1 MPLELERLVGDVE
14 WAKAQR
20 LPAREL
26 VPMLRRLVAAAPEG
40 SPERHRARRDLAEQ
54 VLPTN
59 PWLAARL
66 ARDVLRGAEDDR
78 AYGVLGLAHTL
89 LGNFRAAARAYR
101 KALAIAPATPEY
113 EHNLGHLLDVAFNRP
128 LAALPHLKRAL
139 AALPA
144 EAEIESSL
152 AHALLR
158 AGRAEEAAKHLRSAL
173 DNDETRLRETL
184 AAWAAA
190 NANQPALDVP
200 LDRPPR

>member
-59 PWLAARL
+59 PWQAARL

-89 LGNFRAAARAYR
+89 LGNYRAAARAYR
-101 KALAIAPATPEY
+101 QGLALAPGTPEY

-128 LAALPHLKRAL
+128 LAALPHLRRAL
-139 AALPA
+139 SALPA

-152 AHALLR
+152 AHALVR
-158 AGRAEEAAKHLRSAL
+158 AGRLEEGEKHLRSAVG
-173 DNDETRLRETL
+173 NDSERVRDILAQWVASSSGANPSSDTRR
-184 AAWAAA
+184 
-190 NANQPALDVP
+190 
-200 LDRPPR
+200 

>member
-14 WAKAQR
+14 WAKKQR
-20 LPAREL
+20 LPARDL

-54 VLPTN
+54 VLQTN

-66 ARDVLRGAEDDR
+66 ARDVLRRAEDER

-89 LGNFRAAARAYR
+89 LGNYRAAARAYR
-101 KALAIAPATPEY
+101 KALALAPGEPEY

-128 LAALPHLKRAL
+128 LAALPHLRRAL

-152 AHALLR
+152 AHALSR
-158 AGRAEEAAKHLRSAL
+158 VGRIAEATAHLRSAL
-173 DNDETRLRETL
+173 NGDEERVIATL
-184 AAWAAA
+184 AAWTSSDK
-190 NANQPALDVP
+190 PGG
-200 LDRPPR
+200 